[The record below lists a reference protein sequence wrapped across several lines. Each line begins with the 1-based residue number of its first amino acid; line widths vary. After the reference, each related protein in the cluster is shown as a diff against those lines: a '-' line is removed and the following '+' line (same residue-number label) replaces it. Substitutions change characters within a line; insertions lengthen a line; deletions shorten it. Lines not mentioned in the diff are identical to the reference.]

1 MINRDE
7 EKILLGKKIRQF
19 REEKNFS
26 QNQLGRK
33 IAVSP
38 QNIGKYEQGITVPS
52 ALVVKRMAQVFG
64 VTADTLLNEN
74 GQESRVVNVKNVEL
88 LKKIEQVDKMEDED
102 KKAIERIIDFALL
115 KYSVKKLQAA

>member
-1 MINRDE
+1 M
-7 EKILLGKKIRQF
+7 
-19 REEKNFS
+19 
-26 QNQLGRK
+26 
-33 IAVSP
+33 